1 MLARLLAHPLARLI
15 RLDKPIGTL
24 LLLWPSLVALWFAS
38 DGWPGWHLLAV
49 FLLGTFC
56 MRSAGCALNDYAD
69 RDIDA
74 QVERTQNRP
83 LATGQLY
90 PLISLLVAALLVLAA
105 AALVLTTNWLAV
117 TLAVLGLLVTGLYPY
132 VKRRSNY
139 PQLVLGVAFAWG
151 VPIAWAAS
159 AGTWTL
165 ALWVLFAATWFWIV
179 AYDTEYAMRDRADDL
194 KVGVGS
200 TAIGFGPHERLAVF
214 VCLALALGG
223 WWWAGQLLA
232 AGLMYQLGLVLVGVL
247 FLEQVWLI
255 RTRAPEAG
263 FRAFNLNGWAG
274 AAWFAGTLADSL
286 VKAVMS

>member
-1 MLARLLAHPLARLI
+1 MLARILAHPLARLI

-38 DGWPGWHLLAV
+38 NGWPSWHLLAV

-69 RDIDA
+69 RNIDA
-74 QVERTQNRP
+74 QVERTQSRP
-83 LATGQLY
+83 LAAGQLH
-90 PLISLLVAALLVLAA
+90 PFIALLVAALLVLAA
-105 AALVLTTNWLAV
+105 AALVLTTNQLAV
-117 TLAVLGLLVTGLYPY
+117 TLAVLGLVVTAFYPY
-132 VKRRSNY
+132 VKRRSNH

-151 VPIAWAAS
+151 IPIAWAAS

-165 ALWVLFAATWFWIV
+165 AVWVLFAATWFWIV

-194 KVGVGS
+194 KAGVGS
-200 TAIGFGPHERLAVF
+200 TAIGFGPHERLAVL
-214 VCLALALGG
+214 VCLALALAG

-255 RTRAPEAG
+255 RTRDPEAG
-263 FRAFNLNGWAG
+263 FRAFNRNGWAG